1 MNLTEEET
9 KIINDQKEDAEK
21 DLKNRKMRISKDVPK
36 AFEWNAYDAA
46 VADLLIENEKEN
58 PANLLTIFNQYNAR
72 LSDFAFWYLLR
83 VCWLRF
89 PSPIHQDHWGRH
101 FCSPRLQRQE
111 SLMRPSE
118 CDRLRLLPNK
128 IPVVWEVGPGLE
140 WCISYKVMSDD
151 CLEDIK
157 TPFCV
162 GEVSKENVTALF
174 HGIQKIKGFTE
185 KGEPIFEGPKP
196 PDQLIILNP
205 EHVTVLN

>member
-1 MNLTEEET
+1 MELTNEE
-9 KIINDQKEDAEK
+9 QKMMDEQKQEAEK
-21 DLKNRKMRISKDVPK
+21 DLKNRKLRVQKDVPK

-46 VADLLIENEKEN
+46 VADILIENEKEN
-58 PANLLTIFNQYNAR
+58 PSNLMSIFNQYHQR

-89 PSPIHQDHWGRH
+89 PSPIHQDLWGKH
-101 FCSPRLQRQE
+101 FSSERPLRQE

-118 CDRLRLLPNK
+118 CNSLRLLPNK
-128 IPVVWEVGPGLE
+128 IPVVWEVGPGKE
-140 WCISYKVMSDD
+140 WVIGYKVMSDD

-162 GEVSKENVTALF
+162 GEVEKKNVLALF
-174 HGIQKIKGFTE
+174 HGIAKIKGFTE
-185 KGEPIFEGPKP
+185 KGEPIFEGPTP

-205 EHVTVLN
+205 EHVAILN